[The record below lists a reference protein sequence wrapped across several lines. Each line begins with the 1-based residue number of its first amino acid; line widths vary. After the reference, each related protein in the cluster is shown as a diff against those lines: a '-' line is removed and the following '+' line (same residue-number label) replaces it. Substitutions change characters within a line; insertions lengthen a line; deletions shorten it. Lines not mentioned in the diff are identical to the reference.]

1 MKIYEIC
8 RHTNLQKP
16 RDRADDFR
24 NMVITMEK
32 SFSKPFTQQ
41 EAIPDAGI
49 DAAIEIL
56 RGGRLHRY
64 NTLPGEA
71 SEVSLLEQEYAA
83 YQGAKYCLATTS
95 GGQAMQIALRA
106 AGVKPGTKV
115 LANAYTLAPVP
126 GAIFATGGVPVLV
139 EIDADWHTDVDDL
152 RAKAQASSA
161 GYLMLS
167 HMRGH
172 IADMEAICAV
182 CDEFGITM
190 IEDCAHTMGAKWNG
204 TRSGNFGKVACFS
217 TQTYKHLNS
226 GEGGFLT
233 TDDPELAARAVVASG
248 SYMLYGSHGA
258 IPEEEVFQRVRLDSP
273 NCSARLDMLRA
284 AILRAQLP
292 NLDENCARW
301 NERYRALE
309 AGLRETPGVRVPER
323 HQHETYVGSSFQFQA
338 HGLAGRVPELVAA
351 CAKRGVDIKWFGA
364 DTPQAFTS
372 RYDSWKYL
380 GDLPDLPQTKAVLAT
395 TCDIRVPLTF
405 TVEDCTQIAEIV
417 RAEVLELS
425 GTETSE

>member
-1 MKIYEIC
+1 MTSE
-8 RHTNLQKP
+8 R
-16 RDRADDFR
+16 F
-24 NMVITMEK
+24 E
-32 SFSKPFTQQ
+32 KPFTQQ
-41 EAIPDAGI
+41 EPIPEEGI
-49 DAAIEIL
+49 AAAVEIM

-64 NTLPGEA
+64 NTVPGEM
-71 SEVSLLEQEYAA
+71 SEVSQLEAEYAA

-139 EIDADWHTDVDDL
+139 EIDADWHTDIEDL
-152 RAKAQASSA
+152 RAKAAASDA
-161 GYLMLS
+161 KYLMLS

-172 IADMEAICAV
+172 IADMDAICAI

-190 IEDCAHTMGAKWNG
+190 IEDCAHTMGAKWRG
-204 TRSGNFGKVACFS
+204 KRSGNFGKIACFS

-233 TDDPELAARAVVASG
+233 TDDPELAARAVVGSG

-258 IPEEEVFQRVRLDSP
+258 IPEEDVFQRVRLDSP

-292 NLDENCARW
+292 NLEANVARW
-301 NERYRALE
+301 NDRYRALAE
-309 AGLRETPGVRVPER
+309 GLSGVAGIRVPDR
-323 HQHETYVGSSFQFQA
+323 AAHEEYVGSSFQFQA
-338 HGLAGRVPELVAA
+338 LGLAGHVPALVAA
-351 CAKRGVDIKWFGA
+351 CAARGVDIKWFGA

-380 GDLPDLPQTKAVLAT
+380 GEMPDLPKTREVLST

-405 TVEDCTQIAEIV
+405 TVEDCAQIAGIIRDEATQLMA
-417 RAEVLELS
+417 AEAAE
-425 GTETSE
+425 